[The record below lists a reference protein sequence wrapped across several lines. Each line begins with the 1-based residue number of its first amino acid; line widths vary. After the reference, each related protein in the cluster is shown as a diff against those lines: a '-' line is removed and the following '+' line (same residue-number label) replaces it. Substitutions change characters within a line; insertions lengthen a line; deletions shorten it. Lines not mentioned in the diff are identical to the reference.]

1 MHELCSRVTYG
12 VEEGAAIVQFLLE
25 GDAFP
30 LGDRQL
36 ASAVVELA
44 LGLFQG
50 IFQVLKRYSKTTIYI
65 LMFFR
70 VF

>member
-1 MHELCSRVTYG
+1 MHELLSRVTYG
-12 VEEGAAIVQFLLE
+12 VEEGPAIVQFLLE
-25 GDAFP
+25 GDTFP

-50 IFQVLKRYSKTTIYI
+50 IFQVLKRYS
-65 LMFFR
+65 
-70 VF
+70 

>member
-1 MHELCSRVTYG
+1 MHELFSRVTYG
-12 VEEGAAIVQFLLE
+12 VEEGAAIVQFLLK

-50 IFQVLKRYSKTTIYI
+50 IFQVLKR
-65 LMFFR
+65 
-70 VF
+70 